1 MNSHR
6 TILAA
11 VALFAAA
18 SAVQANNLLDSL
30 KSQAGNYA
38 MPAMGQNTLGNAAG
52 VLQYCVK
59 NNYLSADAAS
69 GVKDKLMGM
78 ITGQKQQQTGYANGA
93 KGLLMGDDG
102 KSLNLKGISGKL
114 KTKACDYVLK
124 NASSLV

>member
-11 VALFAAA
+11 VALLAAA

-59 NNYLSADAAS
+59 NNYLPGGDANA
-69 GVKDKLMGM
+69 VKDKLLGK
-78 ITGQKQQQTGYANGA
+78 ITGQTQQQTGFANGS
-93 KGLLMGDDG
+93 KGLLQGGDG
-102 KSLNLKGISGKL
+102 ASLDLKGISSKL
-114 KTKACDYVLK
+114 KTQACDYVLK

>member
-1 MNSHR
+1 MQAK
-6 TILAA
+6 TALIALAL
-11 VALFAAA
+11 VAGSAAH
-18 SAVQANNLLDSL
+18 ANDLLDSL

-38 MPAMGQNTLGNAAG
+38 MPSMGQNTLGNAAG

-59 NNYLSADAAS
+59 NNYLSADAAG

-78 ITGQKQQQTGYANGA
+78 ITGQKQQQTGYSNGA
-93 KGLLMGDDG
+93 KGMLMGEDG